1 MKTTF
6 HQIMNQN
13 MMMTGYVDMCMMCMM
28 NMAY

>member
-6 HQIMNQN
+6 HQNMNQN
-13 MMMTGYVDMCMMCMM
+13 MMMNSCVDMCMICMM

>member
-6 HQIMNQN
+6 HQNMAQN
-13 MMMTGYVDMCMMCMM
+13 MMMTGCVDMCMMCMM